1 MDLHSDLIKVNI
13 DYVILDWV
21 KRNISS
27 YNLNND
33 LECFIYEL
41 KQRAQNQTEIDYLDY
56 KLNIWKNIEKK
67 RNEIK

>member
-1 MDLHSDLIKVNI
+1 MDSHSDLIKVNI
-13 DYVILDWV
+13 DYIILDWV

-41 KQRAQNQTEIDYLDY
+41 RQRAQNPTEINYLDY

-67 RNEIK
+67 RNDK